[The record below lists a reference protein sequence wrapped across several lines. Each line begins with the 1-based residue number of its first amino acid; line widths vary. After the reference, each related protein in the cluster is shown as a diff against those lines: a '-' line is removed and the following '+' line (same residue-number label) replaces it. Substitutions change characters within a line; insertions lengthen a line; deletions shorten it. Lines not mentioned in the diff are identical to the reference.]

1 MTFFGLKYGLDLE
14 NRMVHPCQEFPRVPP
29 SPWDS
34 HKPAAVVV
42 SGLLML
48 AILITVLLVHKTLF
62 STSAKPNPLLH
73 TVFPSTLTEIDTP
86 GMPHSSFIH

>member
-1 MTFFGLKYGLDLE
+1 MSI
-14 NRMVHPCQEFPRVPP
+14 P

-62 STSAKPNPLLH
+62 STSAKPNPSLH
-73 TVFPSTLTEIDTP
+73 TVFPSTLTAIDTP
-86 GMPHSSFIH
+86 GMPRSSFVH